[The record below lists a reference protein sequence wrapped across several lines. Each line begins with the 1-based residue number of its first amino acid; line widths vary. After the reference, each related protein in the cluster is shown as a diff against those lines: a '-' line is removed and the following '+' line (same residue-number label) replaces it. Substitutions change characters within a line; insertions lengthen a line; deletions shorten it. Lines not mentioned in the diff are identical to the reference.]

1 MKFSVR
7 WISCALA
14 VAFVAGLSA
23 CGPSSLGLS
32 DDEKDPHYLEGRSLA
47 NAMDYKGAV
56 DAFNKALRADPDSA
70 PAHIELALLYD
81 DKVRDPA
88 AAIYHYQRYLALR
101 PRDPQAGWIQQRVE
115 NCKQDLAK
123 TVLLPVPPGM
133 QRDIQQLYDENKR
146 LTDENQ
152 RLQALLASRGVA
164 VSNSAPPPNGLP
176 VQTPMSP
183 AAPQT
188 GPTGSAARSGPVAS
202 NPGRSSP
209 GTAGRAHTV
218 ESGETPIAIA
228 RKYGIHLD
236 ALMAAN
242 PNLDARHMKVGQ
254 TLVIPP
260 GGVPQ

>member
-1 MKFSVR
+1 M
-7 WISCALA
+7 
-14 VAFVAGLSA
+14 AGLSA

-32 DDEKDPHYLEGRSLA
+32 DAEKDPHYLEGRSLA

-88 AAIYHYQRYLALR
+88 AAIYHYQRYLELR

-123 TVLLPVPPGM
+123 TVMLPVPPGM

-146 LTDENQ
+146 LTDENK
-152 RLQALLASRGVA
+152 RLQALLGNRPAAG
-164 VSNSAPPPNGLP
+164 SNSAAPPNGVP
-176 VQTPMSP
+176 FQTPLPPM
-183 AAPQT
+183 APQT
-188 GPTGSAARSGPVAS
+188 GPTGPPTRSGPSGPVAS
-202 NPGRSSP
+202 NPTHPSP
-209 GTAGRAHTV
+209 GTSSRTHTV

-236 ALMAAN
+236 TLMAAN

-254 TLVIPP
+254 TLVIPSP
-260 GGVPQ
+260 